1 MSLKPL
7 RRPRRLAPG
16 DRVAVVSPSSPSPPE
31 GVDAALAVLRDWGL
45 EPVAMPH
52 ARDLH
57 PWFTALAGTDE
68 DRAADFQAAWSDP
81 SIAAVV
87 CARGGYG
94 ANRMVDLVDWEALQ
108 GCEPKALIGF
118 SDVTTLHEAVALRL
132 GVASVHGPMP
142 TWSVFLSDEGTRE
155 HLRRTLFEPEGA
167 RRVESVAGRPL
178 TGGTATGVT
187 VGGCLSMLTGG
198 IGTPEHRDDL
208 DGAILLIEETDER
221 PYRIDRMLTQLR
233 RAGWFEG
240 VNGIALGSFVDCGPY
255 EEVRAV
261 LLDRLGGLGVPV
273 AEEFGFGHCGP
284 ALTMMLGVE
293 AVLDADAGTLEYRES
308 PLR

>member
-1 MSLKPL
+1 M

-31 GVDAALAVLRDWGL
+31 GVDTALEVLRRWGL
-45 EPVAMPH
+45 EPVEMPH

-68 DRAADFQAAWSDP
+68 DRAADFQAAWEDP

-94 ANRMVDLVDWEALQ
+94 ANRMVDLVDWEALR
-108 GCEPKALIGF
+108 GREPKALIGF
-118 SDVTTLHEAVALRL
+118 SDITTLHEAVALRL

-142 TWSVFLSDEGTRE
+142 TWSVFLADEGTRE

-178 TGGTATGVT
+178 TGGTAAGVT
-187 VGGCLSMLTGG
+187 VGGCLSMLAAGV
-198 IGTPEHRDDL
+198 GTAEHRDDL
-208 DGAILLIEETDER
+208 GGAILLIEETDER

-233 RAGWFEG
+233 RAGWFDGIAG
-240 VNGIALGSFVDCGPY
+240 VALGSFTDCGPY
-255 EEVRAV
+255 EEVRPV
-261 LLDRLGGLGVPV
+261 LLDQLGGLGVPV
-273 AEEFGFGHCGP
+273 AEEFGFGHCAP

-293 AVLDADAGTLEYRES
+293 AVLDADAGTLEYREE

>member
-31 GVDAALAVLRDWGL
+31 GVDAALAVLREWGL

-94 ANRMVDLVDWEALQ
+94 ANRMVDLVDWEALR

-167 RRVESVAGRPL
+167 RRVESAAGRPL
-178 TGGTATGVT
+178 TGGTAAGVT
-187 VGGCLSMLTGG
+187 VGGCLSMLAGG

-240 VNGIALGSFVDCGPY
+240 VNGIALGSFADCGPY
-255 EEVRAV
+255 DEVRAV
-261 LLDRLGGLGVPV
+261 LLDQLGGLGVPV

-284 ALTMMLGVE
+284 ALTMMLGVD

-308 PLR
+308 PLL